1 MSQNSRFSRKNVRFC
16 RFGGSAE
23 LTEASAGLIRPIF
36 TEASAE
42 ASAEASVSVVHY
54 K

>member
-42 ASAEASVSVVHY
+42 ASVSVVH
-54 K
+54 